1 MEANVKPKPN
11 RNDSI
16 NFIVNM
22 QSLRKLSRNSNTKT
36 LDFLFYA
43 TLVLNKRHVKIQ
55 NSAYRKKDDI
65 M

>member
-43 TLVLNKRHVKIQ
+43 ILFLNKKHVKI
-55 NSAYRKKDDI
+55 
-65 M
+65 